1 MVCMWI
7 DFHQWFNCFK
17 IYGSIWHIHIFLGHF
32 GICIF
37 AILESHYFIWIFKLM
52 GRKLFF
58 MILKI
63 STLSVF
69 ILYFF
74 ILILLFLPFLTLI
87 KILRNLS
94 ILYFF
99 KEFDFGWILIYQF
112 LLSIICSILLYL
124 SVFYYFFKFLNR
136 KLSSLIIEFT
146 CFLICWFPLYKGH

>member
-1 MVCMWI
+1 
-7 DFHQWFNCFK
+7 
-17 IYGSIWHIHIFLGHF
+17 
-32 GICIF
+32 
-37 AILESHYFIWIFKLM
+37 M

-99 KEFDFGWILIYQF
+99 KEFDFGWILIYHF

-124 SVFYYFFKFLNR
+124 SVFYYFLN
-136 KLSSLIIEFT
+136 S
-146 CFLICWFPLYKGH
+146 